1 MPHITAAMHRSV
13 RRGVSDIVFDS
24 LLGRRSITGEVD
36 SVKNTF
42 SSWDNCMAKTYC
54 K

>member
-1 MPHITAAMHRSV
+1 MPHITAAMRRSV
-13 RRGVSDIVFDS
+13 QRGVNDIVFGS

-42 SSWDNCMAKTYC
+42 SSWSNCMAKSYC